1 MKERFYMAKG
11 SKRNRWCKDGIK
23 VSRAMWKKYLSRKV
37 RRCNKALSNGSYYKK
52 VDSDKLYNYIP

>member
-1 MKERFYMAKG
+1 MAKG

-37 RRCNKALSNGSYYKK
+37 RRYNKALSNGNYYKK
-52 VDSDKLYNYIP
+52 IDSGKLYDYIP